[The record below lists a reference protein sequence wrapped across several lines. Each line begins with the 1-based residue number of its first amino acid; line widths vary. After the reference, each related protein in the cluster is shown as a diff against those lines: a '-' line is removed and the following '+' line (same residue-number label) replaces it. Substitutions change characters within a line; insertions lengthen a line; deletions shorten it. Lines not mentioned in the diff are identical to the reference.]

1 MSRMKLQ
8 NVRAA
13 LADLED
19 DPNYQSFCDSGLDG
33 RFNSFRQEVD
43 MTGIRC
49 LQIADPNF
57 CSTSP
62 HYQPRSGS
70 PLSQRRLGGA
80 VDDSGGISGIVVVIA
95 LEQMVEL
102 PVGRDV
108 QS

>member
-49 LQIADPNF
+49 LQI
-57 CSTSP
+57 
-62 HYQPRSGS
+62 QPYE
-70 PLSQRRLGGA
+70 
-80 VDDSGGISGIVVVIA
+80 VT
-95 LEQMVEL
+95 
-102 PVGRDV
+102 PV
-108 QS
+108 